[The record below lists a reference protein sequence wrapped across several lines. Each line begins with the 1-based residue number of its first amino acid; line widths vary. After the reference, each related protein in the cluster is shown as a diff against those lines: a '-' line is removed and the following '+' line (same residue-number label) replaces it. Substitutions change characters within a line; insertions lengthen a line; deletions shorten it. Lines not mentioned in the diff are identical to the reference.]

1 MASSASTSWLW
12 RVRSSGSLGPNGAGK
27 STTIR
32 LLTGLFHPTSGTA
45 KVFGLDPIADAV
57 EIHRRVGYL
66 PGELALHPRLTGQQH
81 VDFAARVRGLQDRT
95 FLHELVDR
103 FQVDLE
109 RPTRTFSK
117 GNRQKIGILLAV
129 MHRPE
134 LVILDEP
141 TSGLDPL
148 MQDEFERLMRELVS
162 TGATVFL
169 SSHELDEVQ
178 RVATRV
184 AIIKDGHLVV
194 TDTVEALRRRA
205 PRTIEFSFP
214 RTVDPKL
221 FASIEGVHV
230 VAANGKRITLAL
242 RGAVAPVLRVAAE
255 LGSARRGRAS
265 SRSRRTLPH
274 LLSRPIRGGARS
286 MRADIAVIDLRLRR
300 RALLSYVVGM
310 ALYALVI
317 VALYPQFKGDTSLDQ
332 LTKNGSTIRG
342 TLRGDGVTDVT
353 ERMARRQHL

>member
-1 MASSASTSWLW
+1 MTVVVSAEKLTKTF
-12 RVRSSGSLGPNGAGK
+12 GSHRGIVGVDFMVTDGEIFGFLGPNGAGK

-32 LLTGLFHPTSGTA
+32 LLTGLSHPTSGAVT
-45 KVFGLDPIADAV
+45 VFGLDPVVAAV
-57 EIHRRVGYL
+57 DVHRRIGYL
-66 PGELALHPRLTGQQH
+66 PGELALHPRLSGREH
-81 VDFAARVRGLQDRT
+81 VDFAAKVRGMRDRT
-95 FLHELVDR
+95 FIDELVER

-109 RPTRTFSK
+109 RPTRTLSK

-141 TSGLDPL
+141 TTGLDPL

-162 TGATVFL
+162 TGATIFL

-184 AIIKDGHLVV
+184 AIIRDGHLVV

-214 RTVDPKL
+214 RTVDPKP
-221 FASIEGVHV
+221 FASIEGVQV
-230 VAANGKRITLAL
+230 VAANGTRITLAL

-255 LGSARRGRAS
+255 LGPLDMVARPADLDELFLTYYRDQSGD
-265 SRSRRTLPH
+265 
-274 LLSRPIRGGARS
+274 RPDDAR
-286 MRADIAVIDLRLRR
+286 
-300 RALLSYVVGM
+300 
-310 ALYALVI
+310 
-317 VALYPQFKGDTSLDQ
+317 
-332 LTKNGSTIRG
+332 
-342 TLRGDGVTDVT
+342 
-353 ERMARRQHL
+353 

>member
-1 MASSASTSWLW
+1 MTVVVSAEKLSKTF
-12 RVRSSGSLGPNGAGK
+12 GSHRGVEGLEFTVAEGEVFGFLGPNGAGK

-32 LLTGLFHPTSGTA
+32 LLTGLSHPTSGTA

-57 EIHRRVGYL
+57 EVHRRIGYL

-81 VDFAARVRGLQDRT
+81 VDFAVKVRRMQDRT

-109 RPTRTFSK
+109 RPTRTLSK

-129 MHRPE
+129 MHQPE
-134 LVILDEP
+134 LCILDEP

-148 MQDEFERLMRELVS
+148 MQDEFERLMRELVR
-162 TGATVFL
+162 TGSTVFL

-178 RVATRV
+178 RVATHV

-214 RTVDPKL
+214 TIVDPKP
-221 FASIEGVHV
+221 FASIEGVQV

-242 RGAVAPVLRVAAE
+242 QGAVAPVLRVAAE
-255 LGSARRGRAS
+255 LDPLDVIARPADLDELFLTYYRDQSAKQ
-265 SRSRRTLPH
+265 PVD
-274 LLSRPIRGGARS
+274 AR
-286 MRADIAVIDLRLRR
+286 
-300 RALLSYVVGM
+300 
-310 ALYALVI
+310 
-317 VALYPQFKGDTSLDQ
+317 
-332 LTKNGSTIRG
+332 
-342 TLRGDGVTDVT
+342 
-353 ERMARRQHL
+353 

>member
-1 MASSASTSWLW
+1 MTVVVSAEKLSKTF
-12 RVRSSGSLGPNGAGK
+12 GSHRGVEGLEFTVAEGEIFGFLGPNGSGK

-32 LLTGLFHPTSGTA
+32 LLTGLSHPTSGTA
-45 KVFGLDPIADAV
+45 KVFGLDPIVDAV

-66 PGELALHPRLTGQQH
+66 PGELALHPRLTGQRH
-81 VDFAARVRGLQDRT
+81 VDFAAKVRDMQDRT
-95 FLHELVDR
+95 FLRELVER

-109 RPTRTFSK
+109 RPTRTLSK

-214 RTVDPKL
+214 RTVDPKH
-221 FASIEGVHV
+221 FASIQGVHV
-230 VAANGKRITLAL
+230 VASNGKRITLAL
-242 RGAVAPVLRVAAE
+242 RGAVAPVLRVAADLDPLDVVARPADLDE
-255 LGSARRGRAS
+255 LFLTYYRDQSAEE
-265 SRSRRTLPH
+265 H
-274 LLSRPIRGGARS
+274 DDAR
-286 MRADIAVIDLRLRR
+286 
-300 RALLSYVVGM
+300 
-310 ALYALVI
+310 
-317 VALYPQFKGDTSLDQ
+317 
-332 LTKNGSTIRG
+332 
-342 TLRGDGVTDVT
+342 
-353 ERMARRQHL
+353 

>member
-1 MASSASTSWLW
+1 MTVVVSAEKLTKTFASHRGIVDVDFMVTE
-12 RVRSSGSLGPNGAGK
+12 GEIFGFLGPNGAGK

-32 LLTGLFHPTSGTA
+32 LLTGLSHPTSGAA
-45 KVFGLDPIADAV
+45 KIFGLDPIADAV
-57 EIHRRVGYL
+57 DIHRRVGYL

-81 VDFAARVRGLQDRT
+81 VDFAATVRGLHDRT
-95 FLHELVDR
+95 FLDELVER

-109 RPTRTFSK
+109 RPTRALSK

-134 LVILDEP
+134 LVVLDEP

-194 TDTVEALRRRA
+194 TDTVEALRRQA

-214 RTVDPKL
+214 RTVDPKP
-221 FASIEGVHV
+221 FASIEGVQV
-230 VAANGKRITLAL
+230 VAANGPHITLAL
-242 RGAVAPVLRVAAE
+242 RGDVAPVLRVAAE
-255 LGSARRGRAS
+255 LDPLDVVARPADLDELFLTYYRDQSAEES
-265 SRSRRTLPH
+265 VD
-274 LLSRPIRGGARS
+274 AR
-286 MRADIAVIDLRLRR
+286 
-300 RALLSYVVGM
+300 
-310 ALYALVI
+310 
-317 VALYPQFKGDTSLDQ
+317 
-332 LTKNGSTIRG
+332 
-342 TLRGDGVTDVT
+342 
-353 ERMARRQHL
+353 

>member
-1 MASSASTSWLW
+1 MTVVVSAEKLTKTF
-12 RVRSSGSLGPNGAGK
+12 GSHRGIVGVDFMVTDGEIFGFLGPNGAGK

-32 LLTGLFHPTSGTA
+32 LLTGLSHPTSGAVT
-45 KVFGLDPIADAV
+45 VFGLDPVPAAV
-57 EIHRRVGYL
+57 DVHRRIGYL
-66 PGELALHPRLTGQQH
+66 PGELALHPRLSGRHH
-81 VDFAARVRGLQDRT
+81 VDFAAKVRGMRDRT
-95 FLHELVDR
+95 FIDELVAR

-109 RPTRTFSK
+109 RPTRTLSK
-117 GNRQKIGILLAV
+117 GNRQKIGIVLAV

-162 TGATVFL
+162 TGATIFL

-184 AIIKDGHLVV
+184 AIIRDGHLVV

-214 RTVDPKL
+214 RTVDPKP
-221 FASIEGVHV
+221 FASIEGVQV
-230 VAANGKRITLAL
+230 VAANGTRITLAL

-255 LGSARRGRAS
+255 LGPLDMVARPADLDELFRTYYRDQSADE
-265 SRSRRTLPH
+265 PDD
-274 LLSRPIRGGARS
+274 AR
-286 MRADIAVIDLRLRR
+286 
-300 RALLSYVVGM
+300 
-310 ALYALVI
+310 
-317 VALYPQFKGDTSLDQ
+317 
-332 LTKNGSTIRG
+332 
-342 TLRGDGVTDVT
+342 
-353 ERMARRQHL
+353 

>member
-1 MASSASTSWLW
+1 MTVVVSAEKLSKTF
-12 RVRSSGSLGPNGAGK
+12 GSHRGVEGLEFTVAEGEVFGFLGPNGAGK

-32 LLTGLFHPTSGTA
+32 LLTGLSHPTSGTA

-57 EIHRRVGYL
+57 EVHRRIGYL

-81 VDFAARVRGLQDRT
+81 VDFAVKVRRMQDRT

-109 RPTRTFSK
+109 RPTRTLSK

-129 MHRPE
+129 MHQPE
-134 LVILDEP
+134 LCILDEP

-148 MQDEFERLMRELVS
+148 MQDEFERLMRELVR
-162 TGATVFL
+162 TGSTVFL

-178 RVATRV
+178 RVATHV

-194 TDTVEALRRRA
+194 TDAVEALRRRA

-214 RTVDPKL
+214 TIVDPKP
-221 FASIEGVHV
+221 FASIEGVQV

-242 RGAVAPVLRVAAE
+242 QGAVAPVLRVAAE
-255 LGSARRGRAS
+255 LDPLDVIARPADLDELFLTYYRDQSAS
-265 SRSRRTLPH
+265 QPVD
-274 LLSRPIRGGARS
+274 AR
-286 MRADIAVIDLRLRR
+286 
-300 RALLSYVVGM
+300 
-310 ALYALVI
+310 
-317 VALYPQFKGDTSLDQ
+317 
-332 LTKNGSTIRG
+332 
-342 TLRGDGVTDVT
+342 
-353 ERMARRQHL
+353 

>member
-1 MASSASTSWLW
+1 MTVVLSAENLTKTFGIHRGIIGVDVS
-12 RVRSSGSLGPNGAGK
+12 VAEGDIFGFLGPNGSGK

-32 LLTGLFHPTSGTA
+32 LLTGLSHPTSGTA

-66 PGELALHPRLTGQQH
+66 PGELALHPRLTGRQH
-81 VDFAARVRGLQDRT
+81 VDFAAKVRGLQDRT
-95 FLHELVDR
+95 FLDELVDR

-109 RPTRTFSK
+109 RPTRTLSK

-148 MQDEFERLMRELVS
+148 MQDEFEHLMRELVS

-214 RTVDPKL
+214 KTVDPKP
-221 FASIEGVHV
+221 FASIEGVRV

-242 RGAVAPVLRVAAE
+242 LGAVAPVLRVAAE
-255 LGSARRGRAS
+255 LDPLDVVARPADLDELFLTYYRDQSAEK
-265 SRSRRTLPH
+265 PVD
-274 LLSRPIRGGARS
+274 AR
-286 MRADIAVIDLRLRR
+286 
-300 RALLSYVVGM
+300 
-310 ALYALVI
+310 
-317 VALYPQFKGDTSLDQ
+317 
-332 LTKNGSTIRG
+332 
-342 TLRGDGVTDVT
+342 
-353 ERMARRQHL
+353 

>member
-1 MASSASTSWLW
+1 MTVV
-12 RVRSSGSLGPNGAGK
+12 VRAEKLTKTFGSHRGIVAVDFVVMKGEIFGFLGPNGAGK

-32 LLTGLFHPTSGTA
+32 LLAGLSHPTSGTT
-45 KVFGLDPIADAV
+45 KTFGLDPIADAV

-81 VDFAARVRGLQDRT
+81 VDFAAKVRGMQDRT
-95 FLHELVDR
+95 FLDELADR
-103 FQVDLE
+103 FKVDLE
-109 RPTRTFSK
+109 RPTRALSK

-148 MQDEFERLMRELVS
+148 MQSEFERLMRELVS
-162 TGATVFL
+162 AGATVFL

-194 TDTVEALRRRA
+194 TGTVEALRRQA

-214 RTVDPKL
+214 RIVDPKL

-230 VAANGKRITLAL
+230 VAANGKRITLGL
-242 RGAVAPVLRVAAE
+242 RGAVAPVLQVAADLDPLDVVARPADLDE
-255 LGSARRGRAS
+255 LFLAYYRDQPGDEPDDAR
-265 SRSRRTLPH
+265 
-274 LLSRPIRGGARS
+274 
-286 MRADIAVIDLRLRR
+286 
-300 RALLSYVVGM
+300 
-310 ALYALVI
+310 
-317 VALYPQFKGDTSLDQ
+317 
-332 LTKNGSTIRG
+332 
-342 TLRGDGVTDVT
+342 
-353 ERMARRQHL
+353 

>member
-1 MASSASTSWLW
+1 MTVVVSAENLTKTFGTHRGIVGVDVS
-12 RVRSSGSLGPNGAGK
+12 VAEGDIFGFLGPNGSGK

-32 LLTGLFHPTSGTA
+32 LLTGLSHPTSGTA

-66 PGELALHPRLTGQQH
+66 PGELALHPRLTGRQH
-81 VDFAARVRGLQDRT
+81 VDFAAKVRGVQDRT
-95 FLHELVDR
+95 FLDELVDR

-109 RPTRTFSK
+109 RPTRTLSK

-148 MQDEFERLMRELVS
+148 MQDEFEHLMRELVS

-169 SSHELDEVQ
+169 SSHELDGVQ

-214 RTVDPKL
+214 ETADPKP
-221 FASIEGVHV
+221 FASIEGVRV
-230 VAANGKRITLAL
+230 VAADGKRITLAL
-242 RGAVAPVLRVAAE
+242 LGAVAPVLRVAAE
-255 LGSARRGRAS
+255 LDPLDVVARPADLDELFLTYYRDQSAEK
-265 SRSRRTLPH
+265 PVD
-274 LLSRPIRGGARS
+274 AR
-286 MRADIAVIDLRLRR
+286 
-300 RALLSYVVGM
+300 
-310 ALYALVI
+310 
-317 VALYPQFKGDTSLDQ
+317 
-332 LTKNGSTIRG
+332 
-342 TLRGDGVTDVT
+342 
-353 ERMARRQHL
+353 

>member
-1 MASSASTSWLW
+1 MTVVVSAEKLTKTF
-12 RVRSSGSLGPNGAGK
+12 GSHRGIVGVDFMVTDGEIFGFLGPNGAGK

-32 LLTGLFHPTSGTA
+32 LLTGLSHPTSGAVT
-45 KVFGLDPIADAV
+45 VFGLDPVAAAV
-57 EIHRRVGYL
+57 DVHRRIGYL
-66 PGELALHPRLTGQQH
+66 PGELALHPRLSGREH
-81 VDFAARVRGLQDRT
+81 VDFAAKVRGMRDRT
-95 FLHELVDR
+95 FIDELVER

-109 RPTRTFSK
+109 RPTRTLSK

-141 TSGLDPL
+141 TTGLDPL

-162 TGATVFL
+162 TGATIFL

-184 AIIKDGHLVV
+184 AIIRDGHLVV

-214 RTVDPKL
+214 RTVDPKP
-221 FASIEGVHV
+221 FASIEGVQV
-230 VAANGKRITLAL
+230 VAANGTRITLAL

-255 LGSARRGRAS
+255 LGPLDMVARPADLDELFLTYYRDQSGD
-265 SRSRRTLPH
+265 
-274 LLSRPIRGGARS
+274 RPDDAR
-286 MRADIAVIDLRLRR
+286 
-300 RALLSYVVGM
+300 
-310 ALYALVI
+310 
-317 VALYPQFKGDTSLDQ
+317 
-332 LTKNGSTIRG
+332 
-342 TLRGDGVTDVT
+342 
-353 ERMARRQHL
+353 

>member
-1 MASSASTSWLW
+1 MTVVVSAEKLTKTF
-12 RVRSSGSLGPNGAGK
+12 GSHRGIVGVDFKVAEGEIFGFLGPNGAGK

-32 LLTGLFHPTSGTA
+32 LLTGLSHATSGAA
-45 KVFGLDPIADAV
+45 KVLGLDPIADAV

-66 PGELALHPRLTGQQH
+66 PGELALYPRLTGRQH
-81 VDFAARVRGLQDRT
+81 VEFAAKVRRLQDRI
-95 FLHELVDR
+95 FLAELVER
-103 FQVDLE
+103 FRVDLE
-109 RPTRTFSK
+109 RPTRTLSK

-184 AIIKDGHLVV
+184 AIIKDGHVVV
-194 TDTVEALRRRA
+194 TDTVEALRRQA
-205 PRTIEFSFP
+205 PRTIEFAFP
-214 RTVDPKL
+214 RTVDPKP
-221 FASIEGVHV
+221 FASIEGVQV
-230 VAANGKRITLAL
+230 VAANGKHITLAL

-255 LGSARRGRAS
+255 LDPLEVVARPADLDELFLTYYRDQS
-265 SRSRRTLPH
+265 VDESVD
-274 LLSRPIRGGARS
+274 AR
-286 MRADIAVIDLRLRR
+286 
-300 RALLSYVVGM
+300 
-310 ALYALVI
+310 
-317 VALYPQFKGDTSLDQ
+317 
-332 LTKNGSTIRG
+332 
-342 TLRGDGVTDVT
+342 
-353 ERMARRQHL
+353 

>member
-1 MASSASTSWLW
+1 M
-12 RVRSSGSLGPNGAGK
+12 
-27 STTIR
+27 
-32 LLTGLFHPTSGTA
+32 
-45 KVFGLDPIADAV
+45 
-57 EIHRRVGYL
+57 
-66 PGELALHPRLTGQQH
+66 
-81 VDFAARVRGLQDRT
+81 QDRT
-95 FLHELVDR
+95 FLHELVER
-103 FQVDLE
+103 VQVDLQ
-109 RPTRTFSK
+109 RPTRALSK

-148 MQDEFERLMRELVS
+148 MHDEFERLMRELVS

-221 FASIEGVHV
+221 FASIEGVQV

-255 LGSARRGRAS
+255 LDPLDVVARPADLDELFLTYYRDQSAEEPGD
-265 SRSRRTLPH
+265 
-274 LLSRPIRGGARS
+274 AR
-286 MRADIAVIDLRLRR
+286 
-300 RALLSYVVGM
+300 
-310 ALYALVI
+310 
-317 VALYPQFKGDTSLDQ
+317 
-332 LTKNGSTIRG
+332 
-342 TLRGDGVTDVT
+342 
-353 ERMARRQHL
+353 

>member
-1 MASSASTSWLW
+1 MTVVVSAEKLSKTF
-12 RVRSSGSLGPNGAGK
+12 GSHRGVEGLEFTVAEGEVFGFLGPNGAGK

-32 LLTGLFHPTSGTA
+32 LLTGLSHPTSGTA

-57 EIHRRVGYL
+57 EIHRRIGYL

-81 VDFAARVRGLQDRT
+81 VDFAVKVRRMQDRT

-109 RPTRTFSK
+109 RPTRTLSK

-129 MHRPE
+129 MHQPE
-134 LVILDEP
+134 LCILDEP

-148 MQDEFERLMRELVS
+148 MQDEFERLMRELVR
-162 TGATVFL
+162 TGSTVFL

-178 RVATRV
+178 RVATHV

-214 RTVDPKL
+214 TIVDPKP
-221 FASIEGVHV
+221 FASIEGVQV

-242 RGAVAPVLRVAAE
+242 QGAVAPVLRVAAE
-255 LGSARRGRAS
+255 LDPLDVIARPADLDELFLTYYRDQSAKQ
-265 SRSRRTLPH
+265 PVD
-274 LLSRPIRGGARS
+274 AR
-286 MRADIAVIDLRLRR
+286 
-300 RALLSYVVGM
+300 
-310 ALYALVI
+310 
-317 VALYPQFKGDTSLDQ
+317 
-332 LTKNGSTIRG
+332 
-342 TLRGDGVTDVT
+342 
-353 ERMARRQHL
+353 

>member
-1 MASSASTSWLW
+1 MTVV
-12 RVRSSGSLGPNGAGK
+12 VRAENLTKTFGTHRGIIGIDVSVAEGDIFGFLGPNGSGK

-32 LLTGLFHPTSGTA
+32 LLTGLSHPTSGTA
-45 KVFGLDPIADAV
+45 KVFGLDPIAVAV

-81 VDFAARVRGLQDRT
+81 VDFAAKVRGLQDRT

-109 RPTRTFSK
+109 RPTRTLSK

-148 MQDEFERLMRELVS
+148 MQDEFERLMRELVG

-214 RTVDPKL
+214 RTVDPKP

-255 LGSARRGRAS
+255 LDPLDVVARPADLDELFLTYYRDQSAEE
-265 SRSRRTLPH
+265 PVD
-274 LLSRPIRGGARS
+274 AR
-286 MRADIAVIDLRLRR
+286 
-300 RALLSYVVGM
+300 
-310 ALYALVI
+310 
-317 VALYPQFKGDTSLDQ
+317 
-332 LTKNGSTIRG
+332 
-342 TLRGDGVTDVT
+342 
-353 ERMARRQHL
+353 